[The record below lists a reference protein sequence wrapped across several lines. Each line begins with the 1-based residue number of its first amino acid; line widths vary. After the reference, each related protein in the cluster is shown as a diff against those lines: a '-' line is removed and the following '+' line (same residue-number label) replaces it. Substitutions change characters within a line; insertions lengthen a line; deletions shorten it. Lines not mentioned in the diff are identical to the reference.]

1 MNAIKSI
8 LLHLDDSPACAARL
22 RAANAIAQSMD
33 ASVKALYAVLPAFM
47 QYAIA
52 YSAGAEVA
60 PMMQTLELER
70 RTRTRALFDATV
82 GSGTAKHLER
92 IEWAECTGEPTASFA
107 REALV
112 ADLLV
117 LGQHVE
123 PADAPAGVTSDF
135 NESVLIASGK
145 PALLIPAIYRAEP
158 FGRVVLVAWKPTRV
172 AARALSAALPF
183 LQRAQQVHLVQ
194 WIEPGVGVED
204 GAAPDVE
211 ASLRRHG
218 FTAIMHRDVAK
229 SSDVGELLLS
239 RAADL
244 GADLL
249 VMGCYGHSRA
259 REWALGGASRSVLQ
273 SMTVPVLMSH

>member
-1 MNAIKSI
+1 MNPIRSI
-8 LLHLDDSPACAARL
+8 LMHLDDSPACAARL
-22 RAANAIAQSMD
+22 RAANAIGEALD
-33 ASVKALYAVLPAFM
+33 ANVTALYAVLPAFM
-47 QYAIA
+47 QYAMA
-52 YSAGAEVA
+52 YSAGAEMA
-60 PMMQTLELER
+60 PMMQTFEQER
-70 RTRTRALFDATV
+70 HARTRALFDATV
-82 GSGTAKHLER
+82 GSGTAKHLKR
-92 IEWAECTGEPTASFA
+92 IEWTEGVGEPAASFA
-107 REALV
+107 AQALV

-145 PALLIPAIYRAEP
+145 PALVVPAIYRCEP
-158 FGRVVLVAWKPTRV
+158 IGRIALVAWKPTRE

-183 LQRAQQVHLVQ
+183 LQRAEQVHLVQ
-194 WIEPGVGVED
+194 WSEPDAGLD
-204 GAAPDVE
+204 DAAGPDVE

-218 FTAIMHRDVAK
+218 VTAIMHRDVAK
-229 SSDVGELLLS
+229 SRDVGELLLS